1 MKNFAKLMS
10 TALMIGCLAVGIAG
24 CGGSETK
31 EAANVKQTVIYTNAE
46 PTPTKKRRLL
56 LKPRLIKTA
65 LKANTFFNP
74 SVLPNWAASWPP
86 KAKTSK
92 LTL

>member
-31 EAANVKQTVIYTNAE
+31 EAANVKQTVIYTNADE
-46 PTPTKKRRLL
+46 E
-56 LKPRLIKTA
+56 A
-65 LKANTFFNP
+65 QVAGCF
-74 SVLPNWAASWPP
+74 
-86 KAKTSK
+86 
-92 LTL
+92 